1 MYPPVYQEDPEVRAL
16 PTDTRWS
23 EGGSGSDLSVAM
35 HELPPRIQQATTAEG
50 WVLIIVTLAFCILL
64 AAVGGACYLCLS
76 GI

>member
-1 MYPPVYQEDPEVRAL
+1 
-16 PTDTRWS
+16 
-23 EGGSGSDLSVAM
+23 M